1 MNEQV
6 GERMTQG
13 GGREVSHREP
23 QVSHG
28 HGTAETP
35 GWYGGEQCLL
45 PSAGEESQTRHILG
59 VASENPSLLSPLV
72 ILPRNVR

>member
-13 GGREVSHREP
+13 GEHEVSHREP

-28 HGTAETP
+28 HGMAETP
-35 GWYGGEQCLL
+35 GWCGGEQCLL
-45 PSAGEESQTRHILG
+45 PSAGEESQTRHVLR
-59 VASENPSLLSPLV
+59 VASENPTLLSPLV
-72 ILPRNVR
+72 ILPRKVR